1 MLQAATKLIAIIFIT
16 ILFMWIFDIVDK
28 RQQVELANCK
38 SGNDGLFSLIDM
50 KIRPWDKTDDPDCQH
65 LAIQFIRHKS
75 QRQIRLSSY
84 PGSGNTWTR
93 GLIERLS
100 GYFTGSVYA
109 DKTLFMQGNVYS
121 FNSFKSNYCIL
132 FNLTGYYGEMMQPD
146 CGCTLLQKTHDTF
159 LPKQLL
165 QFNGSR
171 VVVIRN
177 PYDSLKSFRQ
187 FSVTNNNHVKLASEN
202 DFVGKGTT

>member
-1 MLQAATKLIAIIFIT
+1 
-16 ILFMWIFDIVDK
+16 MWIYDIVDK

-109 DKTLFMQGNVYS
+109 DKTLFMQGNFYLR
-121 FNSFKSNYCIL
+121 NARTKACRIKFK
-132 FNLTGYYGEMMQPD
+132 NL
-146 CGCTLLQKTHDTF
+146 K
-159 LPKQLL
+159 
-165 QFNGSR
+165 
-171 VVVIRN
+171 
-177 PYDSLKSFRQ
+177 
-187 FSVTNNNHVKLASEN
+187 
-202 DFVGKGTT
+202 

>member
-1 MLQAATKLIAIIFIT
+1 MRFKLINNPKMLQAATKLIAIIFIT

-50 KIRPWDKTDDPDCQH
+50 KIRPWDKTGDPDCQH

-109 DKTLFMQGNVYS
+109 DKTLFMQGNFYLR
-121 FNSFKSNYCIL
+121 NARTKACRIKFK
-132 FNLTGYYGEMMQPD
+132 NL
-146 CGCTLLQKTHDTF
+146 K
-159 LPKQLL
+159 
-165 QFNGSR
+165 
-171 VVVIRN
+171 
-177 PYDSLKSFRQ
+177 
-187 FSVTNNNHVKLASEN
+187 
-202 DFVGKGTT
+202 